1 MLLPARPLFFN
12 STDDSHEGD
21 RVEQSLFH
29 TFPSPVNFIR
39 GWVGFVSSV
48 AVVNK
53 HKHVIN
59 AVMATVIARM
69 RVWTKMAA

>member
-1 MLLPARPLFFN
+1 M
-12 STDDSHEGD
+12 GC
-21 RVEQSLFH
+21 
-29 TFPSPVNFIR
+29 
-39 GWVGFVSSV
+39 VSSV

-53 HKHVIN
+53 HKHITN